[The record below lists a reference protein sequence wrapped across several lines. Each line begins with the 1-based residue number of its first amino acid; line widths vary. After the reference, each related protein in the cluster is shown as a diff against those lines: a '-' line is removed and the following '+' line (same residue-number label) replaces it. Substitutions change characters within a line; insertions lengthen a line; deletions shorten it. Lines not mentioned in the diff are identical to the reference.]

1 MQIIELYIKG
11 YKRINGSV
19 SSIATDKLIDSTAQ
33 FTIFAE
39 VGDIVTN
46 ITTGL
51 TATIT
56 AIDSD
61 TQVTLDD
68 DIFKTTTPAS
78 FPQYLLTSDY
88 FRADLFK
95 DESVSITDS
104 ILNIKDVA
112 KIFTPFS
119 QQFNLPA
126 SKTNNKLFRH
136 YENQDV
142 LNSFDA
148 RYRHDAII
156 KLNGIDYKK
165 GKIQFKSVDLKN
177 NAAYAYKIVFFGETV
192 ELKEILGDTKLSG
205 LIYESS
211 LNFEYTDA
219 NITSMLE
226 ADSGVGGDDVI
237 VANIHHTRNMRID
250 EEGNYKD
257 FATGQLLQWTDVKP
271 AIKCRAVIDAIRNTY
286 PQINI
291 KGFLNSSY
299 FDALYMWMHKNEGYI
314 TNAEEGGNSF
324 IVTNRFFRRDGGLF
338 SAAAADWEFLSSSP
352 TSVGDI
358 RTVVFPST
366 PTWINSRIKFD
377 LTVNVGSSTIPYTV
391 RLINGQTNTVFGDEV
406 VLSGNANVYRYFDRN
421 DFAGDFLD
429 VIVEI
434 EAENTISLSQTLVLT
449 MEKRPSIV
457 NNFAFAYS
465 ATYEP
470 TASNTDVDNTFYIAQ
485 QMPDMKVIDWL
496 SGLFKMFNLVVYK
509 DYLGDIMTQRAPF
522 WSNIGVAYDITK
534 YVDMSKSTVERL
546 FQYKEMEFKFK
557 SKKSFLVQFSDDI
570 QNTEF
575 SQEMYPNG
583 GLSNFD
589 GGVYKVELPFEKMMY
604 ERLTDPTTGSRTA
617 IQQGAMLD
625 RKFAPTIGAP
635 LLFCPELQENTG
647 GYFNITQSNGNAF
660 QPNYYNKPTHLFPF
674 PPYAAPNGRSSLNF
688 GIEADEW
695 TGVSP
700 GSSNLFSDGYLDYT
714 QTIFDINARMLKVS
728 AYLPL
733 SIITKYQMNDTFVI
747 NNKPYRINSIKT
759 NLLTNKTD
767 LELYN
772 KSEFVSQVENG
783 EVAFLGRLASVDI
796 TSTAST
802 ITISYTPL
810 SDPVANDITGYS
822 IYLNGENF
830 TDLATDVSGTTLFS
844 LPSNTSYEVEVKVKY
859 NINSVIRYSFGVG
872 QTITTTL

>member
-19 SSIATDKLIDSTAQ
+19 SSIATNKLIDSTAQ
-33 FTIFAE
+33 FTIFAD

-46 ITTGL
+46 QTSGL
-51 TATIT
+51 TAIIT

-68 DIFKTTTPAS
+68 NIFPTTTPS
-78 FPQYLLTSDY
+78 TFPVYLLTSDY

-104 ILNIKDVA
+104 ILNVKDVA

-126 SKTNNKLFRH
+126 SKKNNKLFRH

-142 LNSFDA
+142 VNSFDA

-156 KLNGIDYKK
+156 KLNGVDYKK

-177 NAAYAYKIVFFGETV
+177 NAAFAYKVVFFGETV

-211 LNFEYTDA
+211 LDFEYTDLNIASKFQA
-219 NITSMLE
+219 NPGL
-226 ADSGVGGDDVI
+226 GGADVI
-237 VANIHHTRNMRID
+237 VANIHHTRNMRIND
-250 EEGNYKD
+250 EGNYED
-257 FATGQLLQWTDVKP
+257 FATGQRLQWTDVKP

-286 PQINI
+286 PEINI

-299 FDALYMWMHKNEGYI
+299 FESLYMWMHKNEGYI
-314 TNAEEGGNSF
+314 TNAEEGGGVS
-324 IVTNRFFRRDGGLF
+324 IVSNRFLGRDGGLF
-338 SAAAADWEFLSSSP
+338 SFDDADWEFQSSIP

-358 RTVVFPST
+358 RTVYLNGTGRLERV
-366 PTWINSRIKFD
+366 KFH
-377 LTVNVGSSTIPYTV
+377 LFVNAGASTIPYSV
-391 RLINGQTNTVFGDEV
+391 RFINGQTNSLILEWNDLAG
-406 VLSGNANVYRYFDRN
+406 SNNVWFYIEE
-421 DFAGDFLD
+421 GDFSRDFVD

-434 EAENTISLSQTLVLT
+434 EAENTISLTQSLVVT
-449 MEKRPSIV
+449 REQRTG
-457 NNFAFAYS
+457 FASSWQNAHS

-470 TASNTDVDNTFYIAQ
+470 TVSNTDVDNTYYIAQ

-509 DYLGDIMTQRAPF
+509 DYSGDIMTQRAPF

-604 ERLTDPTTGSRTA
+604 ERLTDPRTDTQTG

-625 RKFAPTIGAP
+625 RKFEPTIGAP
-635 LLFCPELQENTG
+635 LLFIPELQANTG
-647 GYFNITQSNGNAF
+647 GYLNLGMSSNNTI
-660 QPNYYNKPTHLFPF
+660 QPNYYNKPTSLFPF
-674 PPYAAPNGRSSLNF
+674 SSYGYQQERLSLNF
-688 GIEADEW
+688 GIEVDEW
-695 TGVSP
+695 TGLPP
-700 GSSNLFSDGYLDYT
+700 GSSNLFSEGYLDYT

-772 KSEFVSQVENG
+772 KREFVSQIENG
-783 EVAFLGRLASVDI
+783 EIAFLGRLASVDI

-822 IYLNGENF
+822 VYVNNENF
-830 TDLATDVSGTTLFS
+830 TDLPTDVSGTTLFS

-859 NINSVIRYSFGVG
+859 NINSEIRYSYGVG
-872 QTITTTL
+872 QTITTAL